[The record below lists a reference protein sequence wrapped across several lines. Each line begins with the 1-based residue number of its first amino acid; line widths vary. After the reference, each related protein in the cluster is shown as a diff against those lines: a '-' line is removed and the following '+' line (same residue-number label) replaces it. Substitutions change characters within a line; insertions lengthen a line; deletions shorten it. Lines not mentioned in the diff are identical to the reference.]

1 MSKHREICLSAE
13 RRNELETKLQEKG
26 LSLREQNRI
35 RILLLSDRST
45 GNKRTLQEVAEAVM
59 CSSGTVSN
67 VSRHYLDE
75 GLERALTEK
84 PRPGAAPK
92 ITGEVEAKLT
102 LLACSKPPDGRA
114 RWTLRLLQEKI
125 IELEY
130 LPSISHVA
138 IGDVLKKTKSSH
150 GE

>member
-1 MSKHREICLSAE
+1 MSKHRELCLSAE
-13 RRNELETKLQEKG
+13 QRNELETKLQEKG

-45 GNKRTLQEVAEAVM
+45 GNQRTLQEVAEAVM
-59 CSSGTVSN
+59 CSSRTVSN
-67 VSRHYLDE
+67 VRHRYLDK
-75 GLERALTEK
+75 GLESALTEK
-84 PRPGAAPK
+84 PRPGAPPK
-92 ITGEVEAKLT
+92 ITGEVEAKLS
-102 LLACSKPPDGRA
+102 LLACSAPPEGQA
-114 RWTLRLLQEKI
+114 RWSLRLLQEKV

-138 IGDVLKKTKSSH
+138 IGDVLKKTKSSR

>member
-1 MSKHREICLSAE
+1 MSKHREICFSAE
-13 RRNELETKLQEKG
+13 KRNELETKLQEKG
-26 LSLREQNRI
+26 LSLREHNRI

-45 GNKRTLQEVAEAVM
+45 NNKRTLQEVAEAVM

-67 VSRHYLDE
+67 VRRRYLDE
-75 GLERALTEK
+75 GLESALTEK
-84 PRPGAAPK
+84 PRPGATPK

-102 LLACSKPPDGRA
+102 LLACSTPPEGQA
-114 RWTLRLLQEKI
+114 RWTLRLLQEKV

-138 IGDVLKKTKSSH
+138 ISNTLKKTKSSR

>member
-13 RRNELETKLQEKG
+13 KRNELETKLQEKG
-26 LSLREQNRI
+26 LSLREHNRI

-45 GNKRTLQEVAEAVM
+45 NNKRTLQEVAEAVM

-67 VSRHYLDE
+67 VRRRYLDE
-75 GLERALTEK
+75 GLESALTEK
-84 PRPGAAPK
+84 PRPGATPK

-102 LLACSKPPDGRA
+102 LLACSTPPEGQA
-114 RWTLRLLQEKI
+114 RWTLRLLQEKV

-138 IGDVLKKTKSSH
+138 ISNTLKKTKSSR

>member
-13 RRNELETKLQEKG
+13 RRNELETKLQENG
-26 LSLREQNRI
+26 LSLREHNRI

-45 GNKRTLQEVAEAVM
+45 SNKRTLQEVAEAVM
-59 CSSGTVSN
+59 CSRGTVSN
-67 VSRHYLDE
+67 VRRRYLDE
-75 GLERALTEK
+75 GLESSLTEK
-84 PRPGAAPK
+84 PRPGTTPK

-102 LLACSKPPDGRA
+102 VLAWSTPPEGQA
-114 RWTLRLLQEKI
+114 RWTLRLLQEKV

-138 IGDVLKKTKSSH
+138 ISNTLKKTTLNI
-150 GE
+150 